1 MATKMLRTKDI
12 LDKTMENEG
21 KIFVNGE
28 FNKGFDP
35 YFREEPNN

>member
-1 MATKMLRTKDI
+1 MLRTKDI